1 MAKLAKSYVAHV
13 RTPKKTL
20 IASGC
25 SWTNENFWSDSN
37 PDIDCSWPKWPELL
51 AKKLDMECINLGR
64 SGAGNEYIF
73 SSLLDQIK
81 QTNKDNI
88 GLVIPA
94 WTQVHR
100 KDIKVRGIWKHIGDI
115 SLPDYTAIR
124 NKMPPISVAGNAD
137 KSLTYYYNLQ
147 EICKSKKIPL
157 KQFQMLPFFRSS
169 KRAPKDLFMTWGDL
183 EMLNN
188 HPYFNKIDD
197 NFIGWP
203 TEKRLGGFNFCDDIL
218 DIYANEKTYC
228 ISDLDNH
235 PNTKGQEKIAEF
247 LYDRFSTMNKSKERS
262 YKPYNSQ
269 GRGA

>member
-1 MAKLAKSYVAHV
+1 
-13 RTPKKTL
+13 
-20 IASGC
+20 
-25 SWTNENFWSDSN
+25 
-37 PDIDCSWPKWPELL
+37 
-51 AKKLDMECINLGR
+51 
-64 SGAGNEYIF
+64 
-73 SSLLDQIK
+73 
-81 QTNKDNI
+81 
-88 GLVIPA
+88 
-94 WTQVHR
+94 
-100 KDIKVRGIWKHIGDI
+100 
-115 SLPDYTAIR
+115 
-124 NKMPPISVAGNAD
+124 
-137 KSLTYYYNLQ
+137 
-147 EICKSKKIPL
+147 
-157 KQFQMLPFFRSS
+157 MLPFFRSS

-218 DIYANEKTYC
+218 DIYANERTYC

-235 PNTKGQEKIAEF
+235 PNAKGHEKIAEF

>member
-1 MAKLAKSYVAHV
+1 M
-13 RTPKKTL
+13 KKTL
-20 IASGC
+20 IVSGC
-25 SWTNENFWSDSN
+25 SCTNPNFTSDYH
-37 PDIDCSWPKWPELL
+37 PDMDCSWPKWPELL
-51 AKKLDMECINLGR
+51 AEKLDMKCINLGHN
-64 SGAGNEYIF
+64 GAGNTYIYT
-73 SSLLDQIK
+73 SLLDQIVK
-81 QTNKDNI
+81 MNPDDI

-247 LYDRFSTMNKSKERS
+247 LYDRFSTMNKSKKRS
-262 YKPYNSQ
+262 YKHTIHKEEEYNGSK
-269 GRGA
+269 RF

>member
-94 WTQVHR
+94 WTQTNR
-100 KDIKVRGIWKHIGDI
+100 KDIKVRGIWKHIDGFYK
-115 SLPDYTAIR
+115 PDYTAIH
-124 NKMPPISVAGNAD
+124 NKMPPKSIAGNTD
-137 KSLTYYYNLQ
+137 RSIRYYYSLQ

-157 KQFQMLPFFRSS
+157 KQFQMLPFFRSN
-169 KRAPKDLFMTWGDL
+169 KELPKGLLICTREVNIL
-183 EMLNN
+183 YNN
-188 HPYFNKIDD
+188 PYFKKIDN

-203 TEKRLGGFNFCDDIL
+203 TERRLGGFNFCDDIL
-218 DIYANEKTYC
+218 DIYANERTYC

-235 PNTKGQEKIAEF
+235 PNAKGHEKIAEF